1 MRSTRSSLQVEH
13 VKHAGCQHWLGP
25 AREANTTISPPLMF
39 SPHWRGKMYKQSAS
53 NSHLLQHKT
62 LGSNTY
68 VFTGR
73 MKHRPWQQF
82 QSSSPEGFF
91 LSLHA
96 KHVKL
101 LLLFFA
107 ERLAVSHLREMFKT
121 CLLSNYSERSPCGPH
136 ASFKKHAGFL
146 SKEKSIDGELEK
158 VLMELDK
165 YKCIKCVLREWKE
178 TENQP
183 GI

>member
-13 VKHAGCQHWLGP
+13 VKHAGCQHGLGP
-25 AREANTTISPPLMF
+25 AREANTTISPPLMV
-39 SPHWRGKMYKQSAS
+39 SAHWRGKMYKQSAS
-53 NSHLLQHKT
+53 NGRLLQHKT

-82 QSSSPEGFF
+82 QSSSPEGLF

-107 ERLAVSHLREMFKT
+107 ERLAVSHLRETFKT

-136 ASFKKHAGFL
+136 AGFL
-146 SKEKSIDGELEK
+146 SKEKSMDGEQEK

-178 TENQP
+178 TTGN
-183 GI
+183 IVN